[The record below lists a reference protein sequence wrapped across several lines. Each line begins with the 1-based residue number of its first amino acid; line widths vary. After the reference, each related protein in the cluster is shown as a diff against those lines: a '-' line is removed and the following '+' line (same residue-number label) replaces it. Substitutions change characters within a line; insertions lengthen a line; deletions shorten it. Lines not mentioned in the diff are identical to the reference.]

1 MTFWAAKCQV
11 DVKKGMGGS
20 GGGAGLSGEK
30 VNMSMTP

>member
-11 DVKKGMGGS
+11 DVKKGVGGR
-20 GGGAGLSGEK
+20 GAGLSGEK